1 MNRKQKVKL
10 QWQIKGQ
17 EIQQEKAQCKNIY
30 KRKQRKSRQDYYEA
44 DIDNIDFFKKEK
56 KKRGDKRDVESV
68 LDKNGKSCTSKSE
81 VIKVVTDF
89 YSDLYQSQNTD
100 GQSMTDYLE
109 DLELDKLTEEDK
121 TNFDTFI
128 AQDECLKLLKEFKNN
143 KSPGDKPKMHKLNES
158 VNCLNTNKD
167 VCCIN
172 NSPSIT
178 GHGWRNG
185 YYPNPAR
192 DWTLCGRYEK
202 SLVCDPNGLL
212 STKEADTLDWLLK
225 GVVNDTKCPCSA
237 WKCES
242 KKSGYV
248 VAVALVRKLNIPKTG
263 PAPVDDNEKLAALRQ
278 FAFDLENNKWR
289 FGECNEDVIIAY
301 SAEEGAVFTFA
312 GGTANRRLNQDLI
325 DSITAH
331 RKHYFRG
338 NKHVYAGLRSMVMD
352 YREALTEGG
361 FVFSQ
366 QVDQSPKG
374 TGAHVLSTV
383 TSILSLVICT
393 FLLQ

>member
-1 MNRKQKVKL
+1 MYAVLTTVLALLVMDGGMAVSNKVL
-10 QWQIKGQ
+10 SEWT
-17 EIQQEKAQCKNIY
+17 A
-30 KRKQRKSRQDYYEA
+30 A
-44 DIDNIDFFKKEK
+44 D
-56 KKRGDKRDVESV
+56 
-68 LDKNGKSCTSKSE
+68 
-81 VIKVVTDF
+81 
-89 YSDLYQSQNTD
+89 
-100 GQSMTDYLE
+100 
-109 DLELDKLTEEDK
+109 
-121 TNFDTFI
+121 
-128 AQDECLKLLKEFKNN
+128 
-143 KSPGDKPKMHKLNES
+143 
-158 VNCLNTNKD
+158 
-167 VCCIN
+167 
-172 NSPSIT
+172 
-178 GHGWRNG
+178 
-185 YYPNPAR
+185 YPNPAR